1 MSDIF
6 ISTQKGILLF
16 RHLIRPWPWD
26 FWEKQNIFTF
36 TKSSS
41 AVPFVLLFDICLII
55 MWNPRLYKYCGYHH
69 SQTCWQK
76 NHKFAWAVST
86 SSLKNN
92 FFFNNLLVKIDP
104 KIKNKKKIVR
114 SAGIKWKEA
123 ENGLK
128 SELFWCFIVLYP
140 PLQCHHQ
147 RAARSRGSSRWW
159 CNAHGLGHCR
169 KKDRKF
175 IFNKINNSNFLS
187 RVTPWLPQLHWWGF
201 LHFLPNCCN

>member
-1 MSDIF
+1 M
-6 ISTQKGILLF
+6 
-16 RHLIRPWPWD
+16 
-26 FWEKQNIFTF
+26 
-36 TKSSS
+36 
-41 AVPFVLLFDICLII
+41 
-55 MWNPRLYKYCGYHH
+55 
-69 SQTCWQK
+69 
-76 NHKFAWAVST
+76 
-86 SSLKNN
+86 
-92 FFFNNLLVKIDP
+92 
-104 KIKNKKKIVR
+104 R

-175 IFNKINNSNFLS
+175 IYNKINNAHFLS
-187 RVTPWLPQLHWWGF
+187 RITPGCPSSTGEDFYIFCQIAAIKMLLLVPWKYKIFRNISYHHSEILKTKIKNTSVSVLLHSPLLSILTVVKFWIKSGIF
-201 LHFLPNCCN
+201 H